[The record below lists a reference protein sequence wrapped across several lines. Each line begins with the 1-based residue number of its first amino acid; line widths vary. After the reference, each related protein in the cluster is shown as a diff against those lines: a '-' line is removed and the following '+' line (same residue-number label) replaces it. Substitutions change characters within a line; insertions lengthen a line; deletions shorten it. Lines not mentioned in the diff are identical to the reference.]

1 MDAVYSE
8 LTLDIGFC
16 QDSFV
21 FKKTSLGFPAV
32 SYVWVRLP
40 CCLHFPCIWTDSW
53 CLFPIS
59 VVTYYLNRGFHP
71 VVIPFIC
78 LKCYWNWPLPKLL
91 PISHC
96 SQWTEAPPGAARL
109 VPFLYKKQSVGTVS
123 LWHLKIE
130 NLLLLAEV
138 TTGRC
143 HFKNKMLGNEGPQK
157 RLVALAWVCES
168 MFVLADV
175 SQKQVHFYSLHRLD
189 LPLRCQ
195 TMLTHIWLII
205 GFVPKLCMPS
215 SASTHPFAFFL
226 LDIVRFLFTLI
237 SAGIS
242 SLLLGA
248 TEKNKLRSLCDAKF
262 CNVKRIKKIA
272 FFGMCSLAFLNICM
286 CSSGFYYE
294 IWTRR
299 IRNLLGLFSP

>member
-1 MDAVYSE
+1 MYEFVCHVVFISPAYG
-8 LTLDIGFC
+8 LTLDAYFPFC
-16 QDSFV
+16 CDLLLKQRIPSCSYPFYML
-21 FKKTSLGFPAV
+21 KMLLELTPSKTAAH
-32 SYVWVRLP
+32 LP
-40 CCLHFPCIWTDSW
+40 
-53 CLFPIS
+53 LFS
-59 VVTYYLNRGFHP
+59 M
-71 VVIPFIC
+71 
-78 LKCYWNWPLPKLL
+78 NW
-91 PISHC
+91 S
-96 SQWTEAPPGAARL
+96 PPGAARL

-157 RLVALAWVCES
+157 RLVASAWVCES